1 MTSLRLTDHEWLT
14 AKTVCTDK
22 QILALDLW
30 RRGAGSK
37 RISLVMGIDPSTA
50 RAHVKAGRKRMTE
63 ALEHAEAA

>member
-1 MTSLRLTDHEWLT
+1 MTDLRLTAHEWAT
-14 AKTVCTDK
+14 ARTVCTQK

-50 RAHVKAGRKRMTE
+50 RAHVKAARRRLTD
-63 ALEHAEAA
+63 ALEQAEAA